1 MDIFKLETVTL
12 SKLIANS
19 VNNVTPRAEVT
30 KMANLLTTVRSYCA
44 YVPYLLNKLN

>member
-30 KMANLLTTVRSYCA
+30 QNGQLINYCSILLRLRTV
-44 YVPYLLNKLN
+44 LT